1 MNNLICPCIFIRE
14 SKIGFSIVAIH
25 IDDLNL
31 KGTPEGLTKAAIY
44 LKREFAMKNLEKIK
58 FYLGLNIEHF
68 REEIFLH

>member
-1 MNNLICPCIFIRE
+1 VNNLICPCIFIRE
-14 SKIGFSIVAIH
+14 STISFFIVAVH

-31 KGTPEGLTKAAIY
+31 IGTLEELTKAAIY
-44 LKREFAMKNLEKIK
+44 LKKEFAMKNLEKIK